1 MIIVLLLLI
10 QVCYAI
16 DLRGVIDR
24 ALEYYPSLKALKEER
39 TKFKGKAMTY
49 RSYLNPSLEV
59 EVGNFGTAK
68 ESVKTNP
75 IYSLSYSQ
83 PLSIYPIGKSFK
95 NMVDYEEKAFLER
108 MEQEKSLL
116 ISEVYLA
123 YYMALYRKELLKVAQ
138 ENYKISQELHS
149 FIKRLFELGE
159 TTKLEVFRS
168 ERELDLA
175 RVELEMAQRDYENAL
190 KNLSYLIGQ
199 RVADLEESF
208 DRLHSIKEI
217 NFENS
222 PRLKQYQYAIK
233 GLEAGIEVERILSK
247 PQFSLTVLGEK
258 VSSQE
263 YGFRVGISAALP
275 LFYRREGE
283 ILQLLAERRSMELRK
298 SLEELSLKRDY
309 ELVRSRYEKLLEEIE
324 RIEKQT
330 IPKAK
335 EELSLAIKSYKLRT
349 ITLLE
354 LTETKR
360 RYVELLK
367 YRLEL
372 IRQAHEEY
380 AKYLSLGGEP

>member
-1 MIIVLLLLI
+1 MIIALLLLI

-16 DLRGVIDR
+16 DLRGAIDR
-24 ALEYYPSLKALKEER
+24 ALEHYPSLKALKEESV
-39 TKFKGKAMTY
+39 KFKGKAMTY

-59 EVGNFGTAK
+59 EVGNFGTSK

-95 NMVDYEEKAFLER
+95 KMVDYEEKAFLER

-175 RVELEMAQRDYENAL
+175 RVELEIAQRDYENAL

-199 RVADLEESF
+199 RVEDLE

-263 YGFRVGISAALP
+263 YSFRVGLSVSLP

-380 AKYLSLGGEP
+380 AKYLSLGGEL

>member
-1 MIIVLLLLI
+1 MIIALLLLI

-16 DLRGVIDR
+16 DLRGAIDR
-24 ALEYYPSLKALKEER
+24 ALEHYPSLKALKEESV
-39 TKFKGKAMTY
+39 KFKGKAMTY

-190 KNLSYLIGQ
+190 K
-199 RVADLEESF
+199 
-208 DRLHSIKEI
+208 
-217 NFENS
+217 
-222 PRLKQYQYAIK
+222 
-233 GLEAGIEVERILSK
+233 
-247 PQFSLTVLGEK
+247 
-258 VSSQE
+258 
-263 YGFRVGISAALP
+263 
-275 LFYRREGE
+275 
-283 ILQLLAERRSMELRK
+283 K
-298 SLEELSLKRDY
+298 SLLPYRPEGGGLGR
-309 ELVRSRYEKLLEEIE
+309 KL
-324 RIEKQT
+324 
-330 IPKAK
+330 
-335 EELSLAIKSYKLRT
+335 
-349 ITLLE
+349 
-354 LTETKR
+354 
-360 RYVELLK
+360 
-367 YRLEL
+367 
-372 IRQAHEEY
+372 
-380 AKYLSLGGEP
+380 